1 MQEIK
6 KTQNNVTDQWEC
18 FVDGKR
24 VARAN
29 DINVVVKKL
38 GKLIKG
44 QTK

>member
-6 KTQNNVTDQWEC
+6 ITQNSLTDQWEC
-18 FVDGKR
+18 FVDGKQ

-38 GKLIKG
+38 GKFLKG